1 SGIAMTEPLDRLLA
15 RYEYGRLAPELLDIE
30 LRAALGSLGD
40 EWLDLGAADA
50 VVRLWNPALI
60 DDYRRTFNAAVDALQ
75 WCRYRE
81 AVRRMRDCAKRAAAI
96 RALIDAASAAD
107 LAEEAAIAVHD
118 LVAIRRL
125 QRLPAV
131 AATEQ
136 IVDLARH
143 TIIEG
148 NYTRASRIAAICSRM
163 AAALLARTEA
173 TTKERDSIDAAF
185 DDIRTICGKTHDFAP
200 VAEGDAIRDGSLER
214 ITRLIGDGYLKLA
227 LRLVAE
233 LQMELAGRR
242 RFLVLYERRSTMAL
256 AFGSN
261 EEIRSVVA
269 DRSWDGAFD
278 HYCEAALAGHS
289 RSVESQIARAAAAC
303 ASLDAAIEEM
313 SHASA

>member
-1 SGIAMTEPLDRLLA
+1 MTKPLDRLLT

-30 LRAALGSLGD
+30 LRAALTSLGD
-40 EWLDLGAADA
+40 EWLDLGASDA

-60 DDYRRTFNAAVDALQ
+60 DDYRRAFNAAVDALQ

-81 AVRRMRDCAKRAAAI
+81 AVRGMRDCAKRAAAI
-96 RALIDAASAAD
+96 RDLIDAASAAD
-107 LAEEAAIAVHD
+107 LAEEAANAVHD
-118 LVAIRRL
+118 VVAIRRL

-136 IVDLARH
+136 IVDLTRH

-163 AAALLARTEA
+163 AAVLLARREA
-173 TTKERDSIDAAF
+173 TTNETDALDAAF
-185 DDIRTICGKTHDFAP
+185 KDIRSICQKTRDFAP
-200 VAEGDAIRDGSLER
+200 VTEVDAIHDGSLDR
-214 ITRLIGDGYLKLA
+214 IAQLIAEGYMKLA
-227 LRLVAE
+227 LRLLAE

-242 RFLVLYERRSTMAL
+242 RFLILYERRSTMAM
-256 AFGSN
+256 AFGAN
-261 EEIRSVVA
+261 DEIRNVVA

-278 HYCEAALAGHS
+278 HYCEIALAGHS
-289 RSVESQIARAAAAC
+289 SSVKSLIARAVAAC
-303 ASLDAAIEEM
+303 ASVDAAIEEM